1 VSDHDDGSAL
11 DISALRRYLERSL
24 PGGVDGELTA
34 QLLAGGRSNPTY
46 EVTDRTRSWVL
57 RRPPF
62 GSVLPTAHDMGR
74 EYRVLTALASS
85 AVPVPAPVTMCADP
99 DVIGAP
105 FYVMEK
111 IEGTT
116 LQTVEDTA
124 ALTPQQRDGLSASMI
139 EILAILHEVNVAE
152 VGLSDWG
159 RPAGYLERQVRRW
172 RRQWQAS
179 ATVER
184 PEVDE
189 LLERL
194 EYSLPRTVH
203 SGIVHGDFKL
213 DNLMVDPGDPTR
225 VLGLLDWEMATLGDT
240 ATDLGVLLSFWDRP
254 EEPFHPLTDGM
265 TALDG
270 FWTRER
276 LIERYAKLRG
286 IEPPDV
292 GWYLVFADVKIAVIF
307 EGIHARHL
315 RGETVGSG
323 FEGIGD
329 MVGMLIDRALELAA
343 TAVPPR
349 TVEGPASGSDLE
361 EA

>member
-1 VSDHDDGSAL
+1 
-11 DISALRRYLERSL
+11 
-24 PGGVDGELTA
+24 
-34 QLLAGGRSNPTY
+34 
-46 EVTDRTRSWVL
+46 
-57 RRPPF
+57 
-62 GSVLPTAHDMGR
+62 VLPTAHDMGR
-74 EYRVLTALASS
+74 EYRVLTALAST
-85 AVPVPAPVTMCADP
+85 AVPVPATLTMCEDP
-99 DVIGAP
+99 GVIGAP

-111 IEGTT
+111 IEGMT
-116 LQTVEDTA
+116 LRTVEDTA
-124 ALTPQQRDGLSASMI
+124 ALTPQQRDGLSASLI
-139 EILAILHEVNVAE
+139 EILATLHEVDAAE

-159 RPAGYLERQVRRW
+159 RPDGYLERQVRRW
-172 RRQWQAS
+172 RKQWQAS

-194 EYSLPRTVH
+194 GHSLPRTVH
-203 SGIVHGDFKL
+203 SGIVHGDFKV
-213 DNLMVDPGDPTR
+213 DNLMVDAADATR
-225 VLGLLDWEMATLGDT
+225 VVGLLDWEMATLGDT

-254 EEPFHPLTDGM
+254 DEPFHPLTDGV

-270 FWTRER
+270 FWTRQQ
-276 LIERYAKLRG
+276 LVERYAELRG

-329 MVGMLIDRALELAA
+329 MVGLLLERALERSA
-343 TAVPPR
+343 TALPPR
-349 TVEGPASGSDLE
+349 AVAEPQVGPDRE
-361 EA
+361 ET